1 MPSLTADYGVAHAR
15 KYSDHSYYIVDT
27 GVGVFLHLRRFHP
40 YFAGCCRC
48 RGDIADNSRPPRPV
62 TDTGGTAPMIED
74 LFKSGIADDTHKN
87 HRKAALYAI
96 LGDLLFIVLPL
107 VVISIVDVSVGRSIF
122 AIIESPELSFG
133 SAVLFGQTIIKVVS
147 GFAHSKPSG
156 AEQPVFIIALIIVF
170 GLVPSLVVLALLL
183 SVNPIP
189 HGLQLAQA
197 AIFALGIMV
206 FLLFGVN
213 GHALSLRYG
222 GRQLERQIDISTVKN
237 IG

>member
-1 MPSLTADYGVAHAR
+1 MINDQT
-15 KYSDHSYYIVDT
+15 IVLN
-27 GVGVFLHLRRFHP
+27 VH
-40 YFAGCCRC
+40 
-48 RGDIADNSRPPRPV
+48 
-62 TDTGGTAPMIED
+62 E
-74 LFKSGIADDTHKN
+74 THKI
-87 HRKAALYAI
+87 HRKAAMYAI

-107 VVISIVDVSVGRSIF
+107 VVISIVDVSVGRSLF

-147 GFAHSKPSG
+147 GFAHTKPSG

-197 AIFALGIMV
+197 SIFVLGVIV
-206 FLLFGVN
+206 FGFFGVN

-222 GRQLERQIDISTVKN
+222 GRQLDRHTDLPSSK
-237 IG
+237 

>member
-1 MPSLTADYGVAHAR
+1 MIN
-15 KYSDHSYYIVDT
+15 KDT
-27 GVGVFLHLRRFHP
+27 F
-40 YFAGCCRC
+40 
-48 RGDIADNSRPPRPV
+48 I
-62 TDTGGTAPMIED
+62 TGNGNE
-74 LFKSGIADDTHKN
+74 THKT
-87 HRKAALYAI
+87 HRKAAMYAI

-107 VVISIVDVSVGRSIF
+107 VVISIVDVSVGRSLF

-147 GFAHSKPSG
+147 GFAHTKPSG

-197 AIFALGIMV
+197 AIFVLGVIV
-206 FLLFGVN
+206 FGLFGVN
-213 GHALSLRYG
+213 GHALSLRHG
-222 GRQLERQIDISTVKN
+222 GRQLDRQADILPSK
-237 IG
+237 

>member
-1 MPSLTADYGVAHAR
+1 MIN
-15 KYSDHSYYIVDT
+15 KDT
-27 GVGVFLHLRRFHP
+27 F
-40 YFAGCCRC
+40 
-48 RGDIADNSRPPRPV
+48 I
-62 TDTGGTAPMIED
+62 TGNGNE
-74 LFKSGIADDTHKN
+74 THKT
-87 HRKAALYAI
+87 HRKAAMYAI

-107 VVISIVDVSVGRSIF
+107 VVISIVDVSVGRSLF

-147 GFAHSKPSG
+147 GFAHTKPSG

-197 AIFALGIMV
+197 AIFVLGVVV
-206 FLLFGVN
+206 FGLFGVN
-213 GHALSLRYG
+213 GHALSLRHG
-222 GRQLERQIDISTVKN
+222 GRQLDRQTDIPPSK
-237 IG
+237 

>member
-1 MPSLTADYGVAHAR
+1 MIN
-15 KYSDHSYYIVDT
+15 KDT
-27 GVGVFLHLRRFHP
+27 F
-40 YFAGCCRC
+40 
-48 RGDIADNSRPPRPV
+48 I
-62 TDTGGTAPMIED
+62 TGNGNE
-74 LFKSGIADDTHKN
+74 THKT
-87 HRKAALYAI
+87 HRKAAMYAI

-107 VVISIVDVSVGRSIF
+107 VVISIVDVSVGRSLF

-147 GFAHSKPSG
+147 GFAHTKPTG

-197 AIFALGIMV
+197 AIFVLGVVV
-206 FLLFGVN
+206 FGLFGVN
-213 GHALSLRYG
+213 GHALSLRHG
-222 GRQLERQIDISTVKN
+222 GRQLDRQTDIPPSK
-237 IG
+237 